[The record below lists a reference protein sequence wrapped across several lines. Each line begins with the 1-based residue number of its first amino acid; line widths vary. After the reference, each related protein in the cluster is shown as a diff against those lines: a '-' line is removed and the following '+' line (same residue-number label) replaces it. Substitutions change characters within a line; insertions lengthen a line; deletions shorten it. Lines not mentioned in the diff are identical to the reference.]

1 MILISIK
8 FGFSLMGWVLSR
20 RPSSCDWAKI
30 KNDMKYSLNSR
41 FIEPIVCSRLD
52 DCCDANGFVYD
63 DLLKG

>member
-1 MILISIK
+1 MRLAIPHP
-8 FGFSLMGWVLSR
+8 VR
-20 RPSSCDWAKI
+20 WAKI